1 MNKKKVLCIGWEP
14 NSVDYSK
21 YPGMD
26 PERLRSVLEVDLQKL
41 NDIGYD
47 AQMGYITSEESAVK
61 EVVDLL
67 SNRRFDIVLIGAGV
81 RKDDDCFYL
90 FEKLVNVVHQYA
102 TTAKI
107 CFNTGP
113 TDSVQAVQRWDL

>member
-21 YPGMD
+21 YPGMG
-26 PERLRSVLEVDLQKL
+26 PERLRSVLEGDLQKL

-61 EVVDLL
+61 EIVDLL
-67 SNRRFDIVLIGAGV
+67 SNKIFDVVLIGAGV

-90 FEKLVNVVHQYA
+90 FEKLVNVVHQHA

-113 TDSVQAVQRWDL
+113 TDSVQAVQRWDF

>member
-14 NSVDYSK
+14 NSINYSK

-26 PERLRSVLEVDLQKL
+26 PERLRSVLEGDLQKL

-61 EVVDLL
+61 EIVDLL

-102 TTAKI
+102 TSAKI

-113 TDSVQAVQRWDL
+113 TDSVQAVQRWDF

>member
-47 AQMGYITSEESAVK
+47 AQIGYITSEESAVK

-90 FEKLVNVVHQYA
+90 FEKLVNVVHQHA

>member
-102 TTAKI
+102 ATTKI

-113 TDSVQAVQRWDL
+113 TDSVQAVQRRDL